1 MMRYAFAVVMVVAA
15 LLAAG
20 CKDSES
26 PAQKTPSPAASTD
39 AQLEPL
45 APVPEGVLLV
55 QESNPIG
62 YPTTFAI
69 RESEALAITKG
80 PLLSVAPD
88 GRHLAAIEQ
97 DAAGDYRAMVRVIGA
112 DGKETFAHRGPEP
125 GRDSMYPSVLWSRD
139 GKQLAYTL
147 PDEERL
153 STNRV
158 YTVNADGSGRGQ
170 ASENAGSYTLIGW
183 TADGQLLVHDGANLI
198 SSDVGDETLPLPDGF
213 AASYSFQMSPDGRA
227 VAFTAGSDPEAQE
240 LWVLDTDSGE
250 SRLVAKTGPQARRP
264 PAGLYVSAGAP
275 PGAEAAAGPAA
286 MMKGPPP
293 VAWSPDGSRIA
304 YYRSW
309 TDEGATFRSELRVV
323 DIETGEDVSVTEE
336 GGWRASWSPDGRFLA
351 EAESVHSRV
360 VLLAPGG
367 DVRTLDVP
375 ANRVLWSPTGRLIAI
390 GSGVRLVDPETG
402 EATEARTAEGYSVA
416 GAWGWDPASSP
427 DGRYLALVTT
437 EDPGRTNG
445 SLYVVDTQT
454 AEATLVLE
462 KVPLHPA
469 GWLSE

>member
-1 MMRYAFAVVMVVAA
+1 M
-15 LLAAG
+15 L
-20 CKDSES
+20 
-26 PAQKTPSPAASTD
+26 
-39 AQLEPL
+39 
-45 APVPEGVLLV
+45 
-55 QESNPIG
+55 
-62 YPTTFAI
+62 
-69 RESEALAITKG
+69 KG
-80 PLLSVAPD
+80 A
-88 GRHLAAIEQ
+88 
-97 DAAGDYRAMVRVIGA
+97 
-112 DGKETFAHRGPEP
+112 
-125 GRDSMYPSVLWSRD
+125 
-139 GKQLAYTL
+139 
-147 PDEERL
+147 
-153 STNRV
+153 
-158 YTVNADGSGRGQ
+158 
-170 ASENAGSYTLIGW
+170 
-183 TADGQLLVHDGANLI
+183 
-198 SSDVGDETLPLPDGF
+198 
-213 AASYSFQMSPDGRA
+213 
-227 VAFTAGSDPEAQE
+227 
-240 LWVLDTDSGE
+240 
-250 SRLVAKTGPQARRP
+250 
-264 PAGLYVSAGAP
+264 
-275 PGAEAAAGPAA
+275 
-286 MMKGPPP
+286 PP

-445 SLYVVDTQT
+445 SLYVVDTQA